1 MVEFLKTI
9 KENDF
14 SYEAGKRY
22 CSMDDLKEDDLKDKI
37 LVRQPNSPKN
47 KNWWTVFSKSDDGI
61 TFKTLDNR
69 EMSLLEMIEENEI
82 LQY

>member
-37 LVRQPNSPKN
+37 LVR
-47 KNWWTVFSKSDDGI
+47 
-61 TFKTLDNR
+61 
-69 EMSLLEMIEENEI
+69 
-82 LQY
+82 